1 VYGLIMVLVL
11 VQSSFAI
18 SQKSEKF
25 DSTSGTTS
33 DLLLVV
39 TKGFLYLVIYAD
51 LAKVACER
59 FGLNKGTF
67 G

>member
-1 VYGLIMVLVL
+1 LITVLVL

-33 DLLLVV
+33 DLLVV
-39 TKGFLYLVIYAD
+39 EMNGFLCLVIYAE
-51 LAKVACER
+51 LAKVYCEV

-67 G
+67 GV